1 VNEGF
6 VVKMFSNFKTTVK
19 LMLAFAI
26 ISIIVAIVGGFGTAN
41 LSKLNNQLD
50 LMYEERV
57 IPISSLGIIETS
69 FQQLRVHSRDMAFIA
84 KEESEKKTIEEEITG
99 IKEEIDVHLKIYAA
113 GRINETEQA
122 ILEDLY
128 PAIELYYLILDQEI
142 GHAYADNTEGYLRA
156 ASDFKMMGAKV
167 DKLMDQLVTMNIELA
182 DEANKE
188 AEVLYKQ
195 ALVTTIVIV
204 LIAIILSLVFG
215 FIIAQLISRPL
226 QKVVDMVEEISN
238 GDLTQTTD
246 INRKDEIGIL
256 ANSMNAMVVNLR
268 NMMQGVL
275 HTSEQLAASSEEL
288 TASAEETSRATEEIT
303 NAIQGIAE
311 GAETST
317 ASLEDSS
324 TGLEEVSLGIQNIAE
339 SANAI
344 SESGSLAASQAKAGG
359 EFVSQT
365 VQQIKAIST
374 SVNESGEAIKS
385 LDKRSQ
391 EIGEITKVITD
402 IANQTNLLA
411 LNAAIEAARAGEHGK
426 GFAVVADEVR
436 KLAEQSQQSSTQ
448 ISELIKE
455 IQKDMSLSNKSI
467 NQVKLDV
474 NEGLSIVGKTEGSFK
489 VILDSLETVSLQI
502 DDMAATAQQISA
514 SSQEVSAN
522 VMNSTSLSR
531 DASMNSQSV
540 AASTEEQLASMEE
553 ISAASNN
560 LSNMSMDLQDLVS
573 KFKL

>member
-1 VNEGF
+1 
-6 VVKMFSNFKTTVK
+6 MFSNLKTTVK
-19 LMLAFAI
+19 LMLAFAL

-41 LSKLNNQLD
+41 LSKLNNQLEI
-50 LMYEERV
+50 MYGERV
-57 IPISSLGIIETS
+57 VPISSLGIIETS
-69 FQQLRVHSRDMAFIA
+69 FQQLRVHSRDMAFLA
-84 KEESEKKTIEEEITG
+84 TEESEKKAIEEEITA

-113 GRINETEQA
+113 GEINETEQV

-142 GHAYADNTEGYLRA
+142 NHAYADNTEGYLRA
-156 ASDFKMMGAKV
+156 ASDFKMMGSKV
-167 DKLMDQLVTMNIELA
+167 EKLMDQLVTMNIELA
-182 DEANKE
+182 EEANEE
-188 AEVLYKQ
+188 AEALYKQ
-195 ALVTTIVIV
+195 ALLTTIVIV

-215 FIIAQLISRPL
+215 FIIAQLISKPL
-226 QKVVDMVEEISN
+226 QKVVTMVEKISN

-246 INRKDEIGIL
+246 INRKDEVGIL
-256 ANSMNAMVVNLR
+256 ANSMNAMVINLR
-268 NMMQGVL
+268 SMMQGVL
-275 HTSEQLAASSEEL
+275 HTSEQVAASSEEL

-344 SESGSLAASQAKAGG
+344 SESGSLATSQAKAGG
-359 EFVSQT
+359 EFVNQT
-365 VQQIKAIST
+365 VEQIRAIST

-436 KLAEQSQQSSTQ
+436 KLAEQSQHSSTQ

-455 IQKDMSLSNKSI
+455 IQNDMSLSNDSI

-474 NEGLSIVGKTEGSFK
+474 NEGLKIVGKTEESFK
-489 VILDSLETVSLQI
+489 IILDSLETVSLQI

-522 VMNSTSLSR
+522 VMSSTSLSR

-560 LSNMSMDLQDLVS
+560 LSNMSMKLQDLVS

>member
-1 VNEGF
+1 MNEVI
-6 VVKMFSNFKTTVK
+6 VVKMFSNLKTTVK
-19 LMLAFAI
+19 LMVAFVL
-26 ISIIVAIVGGFGTAN
+26 ISIIVGVVGIFGTTN
-41 LSKLNNQLD
+41 LSEMNEQLD
-50 LMYEERV
+50 FMYEERV
-57 IPISSLGIIETS
+57 IPISSLGIIDSS
-69 FQQLRVHSRDMAFIA
+69 FQELRVNSRDMVFIA
-84 KEESEKKTIEEEITG
+84 KEDSEKKAIEEEIIA
-99 IKEEIDVHLKIYAA
+99 IKEEIDVNLNLYAA
-113 GRINETEQA
+113 GEINETEQV

-142 GHAYADNTEGYLRA
+142 GYAYADDVEGYLRA
-156 ASDFKMMGAKV
+156 ASDFKMMGSKV
-167 DKLMDQLVTMNIELA
+167 EDLMNQLVTMNIELA
-182 DEANKE
+182 EEANEE
-188 AEVLYKQ
+188 AEALYKKAQ
-195 ALVTTIVIV
+195 TTTIIIIT
-204 LIAIILSLVFG
+204 LAILLSLFFG
-215 FIIAQLISRPL
+215 FIIAHLISKPL
-226 QKVVDMVEEISN
+226 KKVVDLVEKISN

-256 ANSMNAMVVNLR
+256 AHSMNTMVVNLR
-268 NMMQGVL
+268 SMMQGVL
-275 HTSEQLAASSEEL
+275 HTSEQVAASSEEL
-288 TASAEETSRATEEIT
+288 SASAEETSRATEEIT

-344 SESGSLAASQAKAGG
+344 AESGSVAASQAQAGG
-359 EFVSQT
+359 EFVDQT
-365 VQQIKAIST
+365 VQQIKAISI
-374 SVNESGEAIKS
+374 SVNESGEAIQS

-391 EIGEITKVITD
+391 EIGEITKVITE

-436 KLAEQSQQSSTQ
+436 KLAEQSQHSSTQ

-467 NQVKLDV
+467 NQVKIDV

-489 VILDSLETVSLQI
+489 VILNSLGTVSSQI

-514 SSQEVSAN
+514 SAQEVSAN
-522 VMNSTSLSR
+522 VMSSASLSR
-531 DASMNSQSV
+531 EASMNSQSV

-560 LSNMSMDLQDLVS
+560 LSNMSMNLQELVS

>member
-1 VNEGF
+1 
-6 VVKMFSNFKTTVK
+6 MFSNLKTTVK
-19 LMLAFAI
+19 LMLAFAL

-50 LMYEERV
+50 IMYGERV
-57 IPISSLGIIETS
+57 VPISSLGIIETS
-69 FQQLRVHSRDMAFIA
+69 FQQLRVHSRDMAFLA
-84 KEESEKKTIEEEITG
+84 TEDSEKKAIEEEITAL
-99 IKEEIDVHLKIYAA
+99 KEEIDVHLKIYSA
-113 GRINETEQA
+113 GEINETEQV

-142 GHAYADNTEGYLRA
+142 NHAYAGNTEGYLRA
-156 ASDFKMMGAKV
+156 ASDFKMMGSKV
-167 DKLMDQLVTMNIELA
+167 EKLMDQLVTMNIELA
-182 DEANKE
+182 EEANKE
-188 AEVLYKQ
+188 AEALYKQ
-195 ALVTTIVIV
+195 ALLTTIVIV

-215 FIIAQLISRPL
+215 FIIAQLISKPL
-226 QKVVDMVEEISN
+226 QKVVTMVEKISN

-246 INRKDEIGIL
+246 INRKDEVGIL

-268 NMMQGVL
+268 SMMQGVL
-275 HTSEQLAASSEEL
+275 HTSEQVAASSEEL

-344 SESGSLAASQAKAGG
+344 SESGSLATSQAQAGG
-359 EFVSQT
+359 EFVNQT

-436 KLAEQSQQSSTQ
+436 KLAEQSQHSSTQ

-455 IQKDMSLSNKSI
+455 IQNDMSLSNDSI

-474 NEGLSIVGKTEGSFK
+474 NEGLSIVGKTEESFK
-489 VILDSLETVSLQI
+489 IILDSLGTVSLQI

-522 VMNSTSLSR
+522 VMSSTSLSR
-531 DASMNSQSV
+531 DATINRQGSPEP
-540 AASTEEQLASMEE
+540 TEEQLASMEE

-560 LSNMSMDLQDLVS
+560 LSNMSMKLQDLVS